1 MLKRISHKKPAI
13 SRERQETDWEQNLR
27 FMNNISAFP
36 EDWYLRDRP
45 KSNPNLSSRSNKEKQ
60 STSEEEEKTSTEEEK
75 QRIHFMQAQKI
86 LSEKLKSVSNLLF
99 FLICINVTE

>member
-1 MLKRISHKKPAI
+1 MLRITKENMNMLKRISHKKPAI

-75 QRIHFMQAQKI
+75 
-86 LSEKLKSVSNLLF
+86 
-99 FLICINVTE
+99 